1 MALEKKEMLFAVP
14 RPLASPAH
22 VHTCGRMQSALGR
35 PIRGPGLLHSPRY
48 FLDLLVVSSF
58 VEWMVSSEGICDD
71 VWFLP
76 ELLTPVVETLGG
88 LSLCLNFA
96 SFVLPGDFLSR
107 VILCMKVEGFHP
119 VRLGPGNHL
128 SSRCRNGFQKLP

>member
-1 MALEKKEMLFAVP
+1 MALEKKVMLFAVP
-14 RPLASPAH
+14 CPPASPAL

-35 PIRGPGLLHSPRY
+35 PLRGPGLLHGPRRS
-48 FLDLLVVSSF
+48 LDLLVVSSF
-58 VEWMVSSEGICDD
+58 VEWMASSEGICDD

-76 ELLTPVVETLGG
+76 ALLTPVIETLGG
-88 LSLCLNFA
+88 LSLCLDFA

-107 VILCMKVEGFHP
+107 VILCMKAEGFHT

-128 SSRCRNGFQKLP
+128 SSR